1 MSRQIILSQEV
12 VEAGLWYIL
21 SLRYDEEISRE
32 LQKTPV
38 DVIDMLQGKF
48 KLSSKMKEDLEAV
61 LEDEANVVRIQQVS
75 DRLVGAEKSHYV
87 IPCLE
92 DVWPRIVLARKRAI
106 EKPETTIPA
115 AIYERLR
122 TKDITER
129 GVNSSQGM
137 VRWPPTCQTITKRC
151 GGTWNQALE
160 NLGLATSKRGRAC
173 GSLKFSDEIYL
184 KAALEFVNHCHLT
197 EKSTTVAYY
206 SQWVARE
213 RRAGRNWPSAAAQR
227 QMRGTWNQVIE
238 KAEKIARS
246 KRLD

>member
-87 IPCLE
+87 IPRLE

-115 AIYERLR
+115 P
-122 TKDITER
+122 K
-129 GVNSSQGM
+129 
-137 VRWPPTCQTITKRC
+137 
-151 GGTWNQALE
+151 
-160 NLGLATSKRGRAC
+160 TSPN
-173 GSLKFSDEIYL
+173 
-184 KAALEFVNHCHLT
+184 AA
-197 EKSTTVAYY
+197 
-206 SQWVARE
+206 
-213 RRAGRNWPSAAAQR
+213 
-227 QMRGTWNQVIE
+227 
-238 KAEKIARS
+238 
-246 KRLD
+246 